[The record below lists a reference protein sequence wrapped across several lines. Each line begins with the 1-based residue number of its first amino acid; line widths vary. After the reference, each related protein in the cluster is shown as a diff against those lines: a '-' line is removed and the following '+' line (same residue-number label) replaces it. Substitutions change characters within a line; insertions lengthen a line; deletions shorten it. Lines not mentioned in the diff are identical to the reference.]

1 MSDEQSLPSASTP
14 SARPMPSAEPAG
26 IAPSHLPP
34 RGQIPPATDGTARRQ
49 PNPPRDLRQE
59 LTDRMA
65 AALGEGTIPWER
77 PWHELKVA
85 RPRNVSSARDYRG
98 GNRFLLM
105 MVQLEKG
112 YTDPRFGTV
121 RQINQLGGTIVK
133 GQKGFPVEYWSDQ
146 PFYDRHDVKVTHG
159 GQRVAILDEV
169 RQEVLIQAE
178 GSPANRQT
186 VRGVDLLVHHD
197 SKTLSW
203 QEAHKQL
210 DRWIAKVSTVFNA
223 EQCEGLTLEPIE
235 AVPRTQI
242 QKIERAEQLMA
253 GMRADGLTYGTDN
266 RGAYYVPKV
275 DTVYLPEP
283 ERFRS
288 SEAYYGTALHEIG
301 HATGAE
307 ERLNREGIV
316 GDYRFGSGEY
326 AREELRAELFSVFMA
341 AETGIPHDESQ
352 HRAYIQHWGK
362 LLKSDKHEIFRA
374 AAQASAAIDYVFE
387 REQEFLK
394 TRDRAAEVQA
404 SEIDSS
410 EVKPGESGPTIE
422 EAPTAEL
429 PRARE
434 PRLARGRPQGHER

>member
-1 MSDEQSLPSASTP
+1 MSEQSLTSETTP
-14 SARPMPSAEPAG
+14 STRPIPGASSAT
-26 IAPSHLPP
+26 IAPSQASSEGQLPT
-34 RGQIPPATDGTARRQ
+34 ATDSTPQRQ
-49 PNPPRDLRQE
+49 SKPPRDLRQE

-121 RQINQLGGTIVK
+121 RQINQLGGTVSK
-133 GQKGFPVEYWSDQ
+133 GQKGFPIEYWSDQ
-146 PFYDRHDVKVTHG
+146 PFYERRDVKVTHG
-159 GQRVAILDEV
+159 GQRVAVLAEDREGI
-169 RQEVLIQAE
+169 LIQGE
-178 GSPANRQT
+178 GPSGSRQK

-197 SKTLSW
+197 SKTLTW
-203 QEAHKQL
+203 REAHEEL
-210 DRWIAKVSTVFNA
+210 DRWIAKVSTVFNV

-235 AVPRTQI
+235 SPPRTNI

-253 GMRADGLTYGTDN
+253 GMRADGLSYALDN
-266 RGAYYVPKV
+266 RGAYYVPKL

-316 GDYRFGSGEY
+316 GDYRFGSEQY

-374 AAQASAAIDYVFE
+374 AAQASAAIEYVLE
-387 REQEFLK
+387 REQELVK
-394 TRDRAAEVQA
+394 RCDRTAEVQSPEA
-404 SEIDSS
+404 NSPEL
-410 EVKPGESGPTIE
+410 EPGRSGPTAE
-422 EAPTAEL
+422 EAPTAEI
-429 PRARE
+429 PRARG
-434 PRLARGRPQGHER
+434 PRLGRGRRQSLER